1 MSQFPEFPEYDDVLT
16 IPHGWV
22 DVSWHNN
29 ACPSISK
36 EVKKGLCVVIW
47 CDYKNPLMRDWGTDS
62 KQFAVSI
69 ESNDDLGEEHY
80 EPKGWFDSFEDALL
94 FAHALFSDL
103 VVKG

>member
-1 MSQFPEFPEYDDVLT
+1 
-16 IPHGWV
+16 
-22 DVSWHNN
+22 
-29 ACPSISK
+29 
-36 EVKKGLCVVIW
+36 
-47 CDYKNPLMRDWGTDS
+47 MRDWGTDS

-80 EPKGWFDSFEDALL
+80 EPKGWFDSFDDAML